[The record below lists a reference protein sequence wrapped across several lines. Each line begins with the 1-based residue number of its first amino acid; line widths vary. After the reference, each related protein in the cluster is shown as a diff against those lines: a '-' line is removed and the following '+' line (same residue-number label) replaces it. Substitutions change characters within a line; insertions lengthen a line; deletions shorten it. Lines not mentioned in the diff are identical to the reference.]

1 VLIPIIPPPR
11 QIMTLL
17 KTKFL
22 LIALFLLV
30 ACPWQEAARAAGQ
43 EKLLVFT
50 SLEPVSFVAAQIGGH
65 QVSVHTLIPPGRDP
79 HTFSPNPRQ
88 MVALS
93 QADIYFT
100 IAMTFEEEL
109 LHRLAVE
116 ETDLRV
122 VDCSAGIAR
131 RHLKEHQHDTG
142 QGDPHIW
149 LGINPLAQMA
159 RNISAALSQEAPAN
173 QGQFAENLDHFLGRL
188 TRLEEELSSQLAP
201 FKGRSF
207 LVFHPSFGYFAD
219 SFGLVQEAV
228 EIEGKSPSPRQ
239 LAALTRMARAKDIRA
254 IFIQP
259 QFDKRAAQRI
269 AQAIDG
275 EVLTMDPLAADVF
288 ANLQAMAEKIAA
300 GLGK

>member
-1 VLIPIIPPPR
+1 
-11 QIMTLL
+11 MTLL
-17 KTKFL
+17 KIKL
-22 LIALFLLV
+22 LLVALFLLV
-30 ACPWQEAARAAGQ
+30 ACPWQEGARAEGQ

-50 SLEPVSFVAAQIGGH
+50 SLGPVSFVVEQIGGH
-65 QVSVHTLIPPGRDP
+65 QVDVHTLIPPGRDP

-88 MVALS
+88 VVALS
-93 QADIYFT
+93 QADLYFT

-131 RHLKEHQHDTG
+131 RHIQEDPLHQHDTG

-149 LGINPLAQMA
+149 LGISPLARMA
-159 RNISAALSQEAPAN
+159 RNISVALSQQAPEN
-173 QGQFAENLDHFLGRL
+173 QRQFAENLDHFLGRL
-188 TRLEEELSSQLAP
+188 DRLEEELSSQLAP
-201 FKGRSF
+201 FKGRQF

-239 LAALTRMARAKDIRA
+239 LAAITRVARTKDIRA